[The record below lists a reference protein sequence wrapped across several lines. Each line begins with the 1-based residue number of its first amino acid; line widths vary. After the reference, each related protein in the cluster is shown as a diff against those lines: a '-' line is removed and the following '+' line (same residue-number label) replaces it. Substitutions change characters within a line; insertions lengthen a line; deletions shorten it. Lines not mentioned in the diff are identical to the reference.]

1 MRAMSAAYLEEVRR
15 PGAAPSDESAT
26 DCVASCPWRQLLYA
40 ALLTPE
46 RDDLIP
52 ELGIGS
58 QHPVIAMAMHAWRV
72 NE

>member
-1 MRAMSAAYLEEVRR
+1 M
-15 PGAAPSDESAT
+15 
-26 DCVASCPWRQLLYA
+26 
-40 ALLTPE
+40 PE

-58 QHPVIAMAMHAWRV
+58 QDPVIAVSVDAWRV